1 MKLRPKQILILVGLL
16 VFIPLAVYVVVGTVF
31 SIRARSLPNQ
41 ALFSKGEFP
50 DPLPDGDMQG
60 HAIYQASWLGK
71 SFTAKDNRGINRFN
85 ENGRTAKHIPFIT
98 YKGYGVNDPELEVL
112 KIDYNIPGN
121 PIYLRFILD
130 EIVEVAPGQ
139 YLGKL
144 HVRIIPFLPFTIEYF
159 TLNS

>member
-16 VFIPLAVYVVVGTVF
+16 VFIPFAVYVVVGTVF

-41 ALFSKGEFP
+41 ALFSKGKFP

-71 SFTAKDNRGINRFN
+71 SF
-85 ENGRTAKHIPFIT
+85 TAKHIPFIT

-159 TLNS
+159 TLSS